1 MFTITNTLENKV
13 VFESNNEPEFV
24 NFMRKI
30 AVENDDE
37 ELSIT
42 CLSEAKE
49 YLEVYCS
56 NLKLN

>member
-1 MFTITNTLENKV
+1 MYKV
-13 VFESNNEPEFV
+13 YNNIEERFIFYGEEQKFI
-24 NFMRKI
+24 NFMREI
-30 AVENDDE
+30 AVENEDE

-56 NLKLN
+56 NLELV

>member
-1 MFTITNTLENKV
+1 MFTITNTIEDKV
-13 VFESNNEPEFV
+13 VFESNNETEFV

-30 AVENDDE
+30 ANENDDE
-37 ELSIT
+37 EMSIS

-49 YLEVYCS
+49 YLEVYCD

>member
-1 MFTITNTLENKV
+1 MFTITNTIEDKV
-13 VFESNNEPEFV
+13 VFESNNETEFI

-30 AVENDDE
+30 ANENDDE
-37 ELSIT
+37 EMSIS

-49 YLEVYCS
+49 YLEVYCD